1 MEDNTVHGKLSFT
14 PIRKFLTRYRKTA
27 LLLSSGILLS
37 VIVVIYLNGD
47 ARNERSLTED
57 SWLLNQKISEVSA
70 DLKESANRMAEEITH
85 NGIKAITSG
94 ASEEDVVYSL
104 HSVKGEFIAGNPVT
118 RNLSGFSN
126 TRLLSSDNF
135 IFADGMAS
143 WLAVPFKFSLGNERY
158 LLVALTRLE
167 RFYALKNRY
176 NNPSTLFSILKAERG
191 VQFSLADPSKDS
203 RVVMIKGDD
212 GKTIAAAKTVK
223 TGDGFVSGTGFRS
236 AIHISLFA
244 ASVIFLFMAFNLFIK
259 EQFHI
264 VYRQSN
270 WIKIAYPL
278 TLLAFGILVR
288 VAFMF
293 FDAGKLLGVEA
304 LDDPSNFSSIFG
316 YGIAGSPANFLI
328 TSFTGALVTF
338 FLLDTGRKWERTK
351 PGSPILTL
359 AGYLA
364 LSFLAVPP
372 IRALAAVQRSIIYD
386 SSLRYFLGESIL
398 PGREVI
404 LMNIGI
410 IMASFALTVPAVL
423 FLNGASARGGALL
436 KLLGP
441 FRNLS
446 GVYTTITGIAL
457 SAIPAAVYFI
467 FYETSLLPVL
477 PVVIIL
483 ILLSASVWFI
493 TREAATIA
501 SSFLVIALVASVIS
515 IVVLS
520 KFNEDLEKDS
530 LKKIALEVNRPT
542 DTFMRFL
549 VQQSLSV
556 FMKQDVSLK
565 TNGKAVSGLAFRV
578 WSASILNGEVYPFKI
593 SVYEGIQQRDGFS
606 PFGISLLSRFDDTP
620 DTSLTD
626 IAISEK
632 DVKGGKLISGTIP
645 FAEGARGASFYAVV
659 TLYKR
664 DFQVPGAGIP
674 EFMKPESNP
683 VNDIIDLRRI
693 SIFKFAGGKT
703 IGSFGELQLPEESFS
718 EISTR
723 IKKGYFEEL
732 YRTVIDGD
740 EASIFYFTP
749 VPEESDNVT
758 VIVLKDKDPI
768 RILFNFFK
776 LFFLHSIF
784 IIVLFL
790 AFTVAGFRKLAPLF
804 FRFRSQLTVS
814 FLVISTI
821 PIVALALFNR
831 DNQSSV
837 DEKNRNISLK
847 TRVERITESI
857 HDSSGVNPS
866 LVSPGIPFT
875 LYKNG
880 EPFYTSPNETRAA
893 FIPSMLFIPS
903 RPKGEV
909 PLKDNFLV
917 QKFEFYRYF
926 TYSRSWLDGK
936 DVYTVMVNDIADR
949 DERSAILLEF
959 DVFLFGVY
967 SLAVILTIIFATIL
981 SARISSPLLRLTK
994 AANSVALGNLDY
1006 EITTSNRGEIGELVR
1021 GFRFMI
1027 GEIRKNQDEI
1037 ALLERDAAWKEM
1049 AKQVA
1054 HEVKNPLT
1062 PMKLS
1067 VQHLLSAA
1075 KDNAPG
1081 IEKLTEKVLNSLLK
1095 QIDILNQTAS
1105 EFSRSAKM
1113 PGFTLHRI
1121 DLADLIKEVTDLY
1134 TGSPVTINVELPGG
1148 EVPIAGDES
1157 HFKRALINMIR
1168 NSIQAGATGIEVAV
1182 TTEPDSWVMTVAD
1195 NGSGISDEDRERIF
1209 QINFTTKST
1218 GTGLGLKLTKRFVES
1233 VGGSIELLPTEKGT
1247 KFRMVFP
1254 TFRELTGEE

>member
-1 MEDNTVHGKLSFT
+1 MLF
-14 PIRKFLTRYRKTA
+14 
-27 LLLSSGILLS
+27 ILF
-37 VIVVIYLNGD
+37 VIYLNGD
-47 ARNERSLTED
+47 ARSERSLAED
-57 SWLLNQKISEVSA
+57 SHLLNQRISEVSA
-70 DLKESANRMAEEITH
+70 ELKSASKKLADEIAL
-85 NGIKAITSG
+85 NGIYTITSG
-94 ASEEDVVYSL
+94 SAEGDVFYSL
-104 HSVKGEFIAGNPVT
+104 HAVTGEFIAGNPVT
-118 RNLSGFSN
+118 RNLPDFSK
-126 TRLLSSDNF
+126 TRLLSASNF

-143 WLAVPFKFSLGNERY
+143 YLAVPLKFDSGRTQY

-167 RFYALKNRY
+167 RFYSLKNRY
-176 NNPSTLFSILKAERG
+176 NNPVTLFSMLKAEEG
-191 VQFSLADPSKDS
+191 VQFTLADPTRDSK
-203 RVVMIKGDD
+203 VVMIKGDD

-223 TGDGFVSGTGFRS
+223 SGDGFVSGGGLRP
-236 AIHISLFA
+236 AIHLSLFA

-259 EQFHI
+259 EQFHV

-293 FDAGKLLGVEA
+293 FEAGKLLGVEA

-328 TSFTGALVTF
+328 TAFTGALVTF
-338 FLLDTGRKWERTK
+338 FLLDTGIKWERTK
-351 PGSPILTL
+351 PGKPLLTF
-359 AGYLA
+359 AGFLG
-364 LSFLAVPP
+364 LSFLAVLPV
-372 IRALAAVQRSIIYD
+372 RALAAVQRSIIYD

-423 FLNGASARGGALL
+423 FINGAAARAGVLL
-436 KLLGP
+436 RSSRP
-441 FRNLS
+441 FRSS
-446 GVYTTITGIAL
+446 GGVFTAIAGIAL
-457 SAIPAAVYFI
+457 AVIPAALYFI

-483 ILLSASVWFI
+483 VLLSASVWFI
-493 TREAATIA
+493 NRRDTVTTA
-501 SSFLVIALVASVIS
+501 SSFLVISLVASVVS

-593 SVYEGIQQRDGFS
+593 SVYEGTRQRDGFS
-606 PFGISLLSRFDDTP
+606 PFGIPLLSRFDDTP
-620 DTSLTD
+620 DTTLTD
-626 IAISEK
+626 IAISGK

-645 FAEGARGASFYAVV
+645 FAEGAGGSSFYAVV
-659 TLYKR
+659 TLFKR

-703 IGSFGELQLPEESFS
+703 IGSFGELQLPDENFEEITS
-718 EISTR
+718 R

-732 YRTVIDGD
+732 YRTVIEGD

-776 LFFLHSIF
+776 LFFLHSLF

-790 AFTVAGFRKLAPLF
+790 AFTVAGIRKVAPLF
-804 FRFRSQLTVS
+804 FRFRSQLTAS

-857 HDSSGVNPS
+857 HDSNGVDPS

-917 QKFEFYRYF
+917 QKFDHYRYF
-926 TYSRSWLDGK
+926 TFSRSWLEGK

-1081 IEKLTEKVLNSLLK
+1081 IDKLTEKVLNSLLK

-1134 TGSPVTINVELPGG
+1134 TGSPVTITIDLPGG

-1168 NSIQAGATGIEVAV
+1168 NSIQAGATGISVSIASEH
-1182 TTEPDSWVMTVAD
+1182 DSWVMTVSD
-1195 NGSGISDEDRERIF
+1195 NGSGISGEARERIF

-1233 VGGSIELLPTEKGT
+1233 VGGSIELVPTEKGT
-1247 KFRMVFP
+1247 SFRMVFP
-1254 TFRELTGEE
+1254 VYRDLSGTE